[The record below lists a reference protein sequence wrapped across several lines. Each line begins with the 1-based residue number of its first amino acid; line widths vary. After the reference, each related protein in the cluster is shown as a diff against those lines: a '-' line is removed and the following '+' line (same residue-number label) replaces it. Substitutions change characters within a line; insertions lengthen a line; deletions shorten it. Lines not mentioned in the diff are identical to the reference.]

1 MAAIPTP
8 LMSPRAIRHQ
18 IGQLLIAGFS
28 GTAIPVELRTIARE
42 FSLGG
47 VILFARNVEA
57 PEQVAELAREARDL
71 TPDTPP
77 WVGVDQE
84 GGRVARLRRPFT
96 EWPPMRTLGRAN
108 REDLARRFARA
119 LADELS
125 AVGITLDFAP
135 VLDVLTNRAN
145 IAIGD
150 RAFADDAAIVARLG
164 SAVIDEL
171 QRAGLA
177 ACGKHFP
184 GHGDTRADS
193 HDELPVVEHPPDR
206 LRAIEFEPFRA
217 AVGAGVASLM
227 VGHIVA
233 VAFDDARPASLSPF
247 IVRLIRDELRYDGV
261 VFTDDLDMGAITKH
275 RSVPE
280 AVVEAIAAGCDAALV
295 CQAPAD
301 VQFASLEALVRA
313 LEEERLPYS
322 RVEEA
327 LKRHQRMKERFLAAP
342 LTPAAPWRARRSVIG
357 REAHA
362 AVAAEMARFS

>member
-1 MAAIPTP
+1 
-8 LMSPRAIRHQ
+8 MSPRAIRNQ
-18 IGQLLIAGFS
+18 IGQLLIAGFH
-28 GTAIPVELRTIARE
+28 GTTIPVELRALARE

-47 VILFARNVEA
+47 IILFGRNVEA
-57 PEQVAELAREARDL
+57 PEQVAELAREAREL
-71 TPDTPP
+71 TPDVPP

-96 EWPPMRTLGRAN
+96 EWPPMRALGRAN
-108 REDLARRFARA
+108 SDDLARRFARA

-135 VLDVLTNRAN
+135 VLDVLTNSAN
-145 IAIGD
+145 TAIGD
-150 RAFADDAAIVARLG
+150 RALAGDAATVARLG
-164 SAVIDEL
+164 AVIIEEL
-171 QRAGLA
+171 QRAGVA

-193 HDELPVVEHPPDR
+193 HDDLPLVEHPPDR

-217 AVGAGVASLM
+217 AVRARVASLM
-227 VGHIVA
+227 VGHVLA
-233 VAFDDARPASLSPF
+233 VALDDARPGSLSPA
-247 IVRLIRDELRYDGV
+247 VLRLIRDELGFDGV

-275 RSVPE
+275 WTTPD
-280 AVVEAIAAGCDAALV
+280 AVVQAVAAGCDGLLI
-295 CQAPAD
+295 CQAPVD
-301 VQFASLEALVRA
+301 TQFASLVALVRA
-313 LEEERLPYS
+313 LEEQRLSYS

-342 LTPAAPWRARRSVIG
+342 LAPAGPWGARRSMIG

-362 AVAAEMARFS
+362 AVAAEIAQFL